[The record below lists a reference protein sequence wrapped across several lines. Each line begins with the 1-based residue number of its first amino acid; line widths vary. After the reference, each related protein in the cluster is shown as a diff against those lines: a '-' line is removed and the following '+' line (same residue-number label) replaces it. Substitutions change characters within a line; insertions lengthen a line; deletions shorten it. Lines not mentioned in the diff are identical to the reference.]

1 MVDTGIFQEVGG
13 QLVEQIFSGII
24 WFGVGIIILAVLLGV
39 IYFFFI
45 YKRKFDIVVKIISER
60 AGDRNRIIFD
70 RAAILIDRKTK
81 TKFFRIWGLKVDL
94 PIPKF
99 NILQVSNHGD
109 FLEIYRT
116 AEDSFFYLTPAKVD
130 KTNIIRADG
139 KSYAIHTQE
148 HKQIDTDINYWNIKR
163 KDMNKKMFDTESI
176 LMKIL
181 PYIGVLL
188 GGVIMIFILYILLD
202 HLPGILSELR
212 ELTKELRSLKGAD
225 IKTGL
230 TWPLLM

>member
-13 QLVEQIFSGII
+13 QFVEKIFSGII
-24 WFGVGIIILAVLLGV
+24 WFGVAIILILVLGGI
-39 IYFFFI
+39 IYFFFV
-45 YKRKFDIVVKIISER
+45 YKRKFDIIVKVISER
-60 AGDRNRIIFD
+60 AGDRNKIIFD
-70 RAAILIDRKTK
+70 KAAILKDRKTK

-99 NILQVSNHGD
+99 NVLQVSSSGD

-116 AEDSFFYLTPAKVD
+116 AEDSFFYLTPAKID
-130 KTNIIRADG
+130 KTSIIRADG
-139 KSYAIHTQE
+139 KTYAMATQE
-148 HKQIDTDINYWNIKR
+148 HKQIDTDINYWNVKR
-163 KDMNKKMFDTESI
+163 KDMNKRMFDTESL
-176 LMKIL
+176 LMKLL
-181 PYIGVLL
+181 PYLGIML

-212 ELTKELRSLKGAD
+212 ELTKELKSLKGAD

-230 TWPLLM
+230 TWALIK